1 MWKGV
6 GEDVGEVKMLEG
18 VGEDVGGSRCGSE

>member
-18 VGEDVGGSRCGSE
+18 VGEDVGRSRCGSE